1 MDVALV
7 VVDNNC
13 REEKG
18 APLREEL
25 DDAGADDSATTNT
38 ITMPAANL
46 LQLLRRRGGT
56 IIEKKEFI
64 NKTRGNLCKLDN
76 QFLPSPSA
84 NSSAI
89 GKE

>member
-1 MDVALV
+1 MLEEVDV
-7 VVDNNC
+7 
-13 REEKG
+13 
-18 APLREEL
+18 
-25 DDAGADDSATTNT
+25 AGADDSAAATNMN
-38 ITMPAANL
+38 MPAANL

-64 NKTRGNLCKLDN
+64 NKKRGNLRNMDN

-89 GKE
+89 GNSKQCI